1 MKYEYW
7 LACIRP
13 LAGGKKERLRSCAG
27 SGEAVYNIEEKR
39 LEEMEFLTEKDR
51 QVILSFQKKKFGS

>member
-1 MKYEYW
+1 MIGQRVQKRGGMSVKYEYW

-27 SGEAVYNIEEKR
+27 SGEAVYN
-39 LEEMEFLTEKDR
+39 M
-51 QVILSFQKKKFGS
+51 